1 MKQLICLIA
10 LAATISTTNAQVRR
24 NSAKPIADSVVEVNG
39 QQQKINRR
47 DMMKELNLSK
57 EQRKQLKEIRQSNQ
71 SAKAAIEN
79 NTGLSAEQKQKELKA
94 LRRQQLEKMKAI
106 LTPEQLEKFKK
117 LRQGQRE
124 EDE

>member
-1 MKQLICLIA
+1 MKQLICLFA
-10 LAATISTTNAQVRR
+10 LAATVSSANAQVRR

-39 QQQKINRR
+39 QQQKTNRR

-71 SAKAAIEN
+71 SAKAAVEN